1 MITVVHGG
9 QSGVDRGAHEAALDN
24 GWLVDGYMPRGARD
38 ELGKIPP
45 DVARFLR
52 EHESSH
58 YGARTEANVR
68 SCDALLVVVRDADD
82 PRTTPG
88 TAKTID
94 LAASRR
100 LRRMIVDP
108 SWSAR
113 LIAEWIWRDLMSFH
127 AQQLLLLE
135 PHACTHPVPAR
146 LMIAGPRESKW
157 PGARVET
164 AGLLRRV
171 GLELQNIRI
180 KAVSTPVRSASP

>member
-9 QSGVDRGAHEAALDN
+9 QSGVDRGAHEAAIDN
-24 GWLVDGYMPRGARD
+24 GWSVSGYMPRGARD
-38 ELGKIPP
+38 EFGRIPIA
-45 DVARFLR
+45 VASFLR
-52 EHESSH
+52 EHESSQ
-58 YGARTEANVR
+58 YAARTEANVR
-68 SCDALLVVVRDADD
+68 SCDALLVVVADAND
-82 PRTTPG
+82 PRATPG

-108 SWSAR
+108 SWSAL
-113 LIAEWIWRDLMSFH
+113 LIAEWIWRDLLALH
-127 AQQLLLLE
+127 AQQPLLLE
-135 PHACTHPVPAR
+135 PHARTRDPVPAR

-171 GLELQNIRI
+171 GIDLRQI
-180 KAVSTPVRSASP
+180 ASPPVRSASV